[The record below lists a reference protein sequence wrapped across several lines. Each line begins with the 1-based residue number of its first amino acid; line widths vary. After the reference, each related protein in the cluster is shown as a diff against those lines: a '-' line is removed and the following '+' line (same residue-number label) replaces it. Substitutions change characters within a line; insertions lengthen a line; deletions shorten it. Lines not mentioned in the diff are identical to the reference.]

1 MPKLRRRALAL
12 LVPLALAWPTLAEAQ
27 GTKAGVVTTLQGRV
41 TAARTVLLQPVAL
54 KFKDDVFLNDRI
66 VTDDR
71 SIVRLL
77 LGGKALVT
85 VRERSTLTITEIPG
99 RSTIDLDSGKIA
111 VAVDRDKM
119 RPGDTIEVKTPN
131 AVAAVRGTVFVVDV
145 TQAAS
150 VTSTFY
156 GFTGQV
162 LVTVGTQTFTLLPHT
177 VLRATGSGPATLEAM
192 TASDQAQAL
201 AGLQTDI
208 EQVNAGQEGAKAL
221 AVNTTVT
228 TVADALPSVATPQGV
243 NPLTLPVP
251 PIHVDVP
258 LLPGGLSLRR
268 IGVGVGGGGGGC
280 GLPICVD

>member
-1 MPKLRRRALAL
+1 MAGLRYRTLPLFVLLAL
-12 LVPLALAWPTLAEAQ
+12 CWPALVQAQ

-41 TAARTVLLQPVAL
+41 TAARAALLQPVAL

-71 SIVRLL
+71 SVVRLL

-85 VRERSTLTITEIPG
+85 VRERSTLTITELPG
-99 RSTIDLDSGKIA
+99 RSTIDLDSGKVA

-131 AVAAVRGTVFVVDV
+131 AVAAVRGTVFVVEV
-145 TQAAS
+145 ARAAS

-162 LVTVGTQTFTLLPHT
+162 LVTIANQVFTLSPDTFLS
-177 VLRATGSGPATLEAM
+177 ATGSQPPTSGTM
-192 TASDQAQAL
+192 TADIREQAL
-201 AGLQTDI
+201 SGLQTGA
-208 EQVNAGQEGAKAL
+208 QPVSAGQAGAKDQAL
-221 AVNTTVT
+221 GSTVT
-228 TVADALPSVATPQGV
+228 TLADALPSVRTPLVV
-243 NPLTLPVP
+243 NPLTLPTP
-251 PIHVDVP
+251 PMRVNVP
-258 LLPGGLSLRR
+258 LLPGGVREFPVIR
-268 IGVGVGGGGGGC
+268 GGGGC